1 MKTHP
6 PTDRNIMSKENV
18 QTATE
23 VEGPSF
29 FARIPKKKAAIAAT
43 AVTVTVVA
51 GVLVSKYGIPV
62 PARFVKNVTEDLS
75 TTA

>member
-6 PTDRNIMSKENV
+6 PQKGTIMSNENV

-23 VEGPSF
+23 VKAPSF
-29 FARIPKKKAAIAAT
+29 LTRIPKKKAAIAAT

-51 GVLVSKYGIPV
+51 GVLVSKYGVPV